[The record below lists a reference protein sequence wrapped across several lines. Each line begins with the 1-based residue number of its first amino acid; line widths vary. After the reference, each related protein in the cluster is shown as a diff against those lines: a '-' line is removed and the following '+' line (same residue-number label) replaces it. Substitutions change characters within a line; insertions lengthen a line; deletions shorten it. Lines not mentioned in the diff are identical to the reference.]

1 MKGGDTIV
9 VTILPSLPQ
18 QSAAAVPKAASPNGD
33 SADVPSFA
41 DHLQEALPQ
50 GADTDQGTPKQG
62 TEKTQLLTPAQADSS
77 KPSVEAQAAEDATE
91 PAQQGVTKRGPAKP
105 GAATSAAPDQVTD
118 QVLAV
123 TAVVQALSPPA
134 VLGGTSS
141 DATNPNTEAEAVG
154 TRPTSFSMIPNL
166 PQTHGIGDQ
175 GLRMTSV
182 ASGQEIPSVLDKTP
196 ARPTSP
202 APALKEASVGGPAAV
217 SSAIASAPLAAASEA
232 KGYVPL
238 SAVNGAESVA
248 IPAPTSSSEAPVN
261 VKVAAGSNVTSSIA
275 GSQAQVIMATTAV
288 FDGNAQNV
296 AAKQIGVSAQLHQ
309 VAAEGNDTDSSPT
322 ASVLQSVPGAQ
333 PGVEIATQST
343 EQPKAA
349 QAIYGIE
356 ASHPAQTLQ
365 EGLLRSTV
373 LGKGSLPQQVV
384 RFSGHP
390 SIGLEGEGVGLEG
403 KGVGFEMAKTST
415 PKNNSTEGLNA
426 PAPHEIVGGAADPNL
441 LSTEA
446 LTKPTSIVTAH
457 ENVADVQTTVPS
469 VDASPN
475 SQSTSAS
482 ADSSNSTDGNAAQQP
497 WPHASVTIPAPQQS
511 QPNNVLGSAA
521 FSSPNAVGLSQG
533 ILDRVQVAQQVVQ
546 HLEAAR
552 SMLGRGEITLRLSP
566 PELGTL
572 RIALSSGAQGVT
584 AHLVAETSQV
594 QRALM
599 DEQHRLHAAL
609 EAQGLKV
616 HSLEISAGSTGQQNP
631 APFGGSLQMQHQASG
646 YSGGSY
652 ASAGRENVMSSIE
665 PMEDVGTDEKLGLST
680 ALFVGTSR
688 LNFLA

>member
-1 MKGGDTIV
+1 M
-9 VTILPSLPQ
+9 
-18 QSAAAVPKAASPNGD
+18 
-33 SADVPSFA
+33 
-41 DHLQEALPQ
+41 
-50 GADTDQGTPKQG
+50 
-62 TEKTQLLTPAQADSS
+62 
-77 KPSVEAQAAEDATE
+77 
-91 PAQQGVTKRGPAKP
+91 
-105 GAATSAAPDQVTD
+105 
-118 QVLAV
+118 
-123 TAVVQALSPPA
+123 
-134 VLGGTSS
+134 
-141 DATNPNTEAEAVG
+141 
-154 TRPTSFSMIPNL
+154 
-166 PQTHGIGDQ
+166 
-175 GLRMTSV
+175 
-182 ASGQEIPSVLDKTP
+182 
-196 ARPTSP
+196 
-202 APALKEASVGGPAAV
+202 
-217 SSAIASAPLAAASEA
+217 SSAIASAPLTAASAA

-248 IPAPTSSSEAPVN
+248 TPAPTSPSEAQLN
-261 VKVAAGSNVTSSIA
+261 MKVAAGSNVTSSIA

-296 AAKQIGVSAQLHQ
+296 TAKQIGVSAQLHQ

-349 QAIYGIE
+349 QAMYGME

-482 ADSSNSTDGNAAQQP
+482 ADSSNSADGNAAQQS
-497 WPHASVTIPAPQQS
+497 WSHAGVTIPAPQQS

>member
-1 MKGGDTIV
+1 
-9 VTILPSLPQ
+9 
-18 QSAAAVPKAASPNGD
+18 
-33 SADVPSFA
+33 
-41 DHLQEALPQ
+41 
-50 GADTDQGTPKQG
+50 
-62 TEKTQLLTPAQADSS
+62 
-77 KPSVEAQAAEDATE
+77 
-91 PAQQGVTKRGPAKP
+91 
-105 GAATSAAPDQVTD
+105 DQVTD
-118 QVLAV
+118 QVLAM

-134 VLGGTSS
+134 VLSGTS
-141 DATNPNTEAEAVG
+141 
-154 TRPTSFSMIPNL
+154 
-166 PQTHGIGDQ
+166 
-175 GLRMTSV
+175 
-182 ASGQEIPSVLDKTP
+182 QEIPSVLDKTP

-217 SSAIASAPLAAASEA
+217 SSAIASAPLTAASAA

-248 IPAPTSSSEAPVN
+248 TPAPTSPSEAQLN
-261 VKVAAGSNVTSSIA
+261 MKVAAGSNVTSSIA

-296 AAKQIGVSAQLHQ
+296 TAKQIGVSAQLHQ

-349 QAIYGIE
+349 QAMYGME

-482 ADSSNSTDGNAAQQP
+482 ADSSNSADGNAAQQS
-497 WPHASVTIPAPQQS
+497 WSHAGVTIPAPQQS